1 MIDRMIQGLI
11 LQGIGGFY
19 SVETADRVY
28 ECRARGIFR
37 KNKVTPLAGDF
48 VRISAEPDGTGT
60 VDEILPRRNC
70 LLRPPVA
77 NLDQLVI
84 VVSAC
89 EPSPNLLNTDR
100 VIAAAL
106 DKGIEPV
113 LVFSKT
119 DLMPVRA
126 LEEIYAN
133 TGIRRFSIS
142 CETGEGVQGVLQI
155 LAGKTTAF
163 TGNSGVG
170 KSTLLNSMFRGLDL
184 QTGEISHKLGR
195 GRHTTRKVQLL
206 KLDGGGYVADTPGF
220 SSITLEK
227 SDRISKENLPLC
239 FPEFLP
245 YLQQCRFTSCSHTCE
260 KGCAVLQ
267 AVRDGKI
274 SESRHESYTAMY
286 REMDG
291 IREWNKK

>member
-1 MIDRMIQGLI
+1 MTIRGLI

-19 SVETADRVY
+19 SVEAAGRIY

-37 KNKVTPLAGDF
+37 KNGVTPFAGDF
-48 VRISAEPDGTGT
+48 VTISAGPDGTGT
-60 VDEILPRRNC
+60 IEEILPRRNF

-84 VVSAC
+84 VVSVC

-100 VIAAAL
+100 AIAVAL
-106 DKGIEPV
+106 DRGIEPV
-113 LVFSKT
+113 IVFSKT
-119 DLMPVRA
+119 DLMPVKP
-126 LEEIYAN
+126 LEKIYSDA

-142 CETGEGVQGVLQI
+142 CETGAGLQNVLQI
-155 LAGKTTAF
+155 LAGKTTVF

-170 KSTLLNSMFRGLDL
+170 KSTLLNNMFHGLNL
-184 QTGEISHKLGR
+184 QTGEISRKLGR
-195 GRHTTRKVQLL
+195 GRHTTRKIQLL
-206 KLDGGGYVADTPGF
+206 KLDSGGYVADTPGF

-227 SDRISKENLPLC
+227 SDRIAKENLPFC
-239 FPEFLP
+239 FPEFAP
-245 YLQQCRFTSCSHTCE
+245 YLERCRFSSCTHTCE

-267 AVRDGKI
+267 AVQDGKI
-274 SESRHESYTAMY
+274 SRSRHESYVAMY

-291 IREWNKK
+291 IKEWNRK

>member
-1 MIDRMIQGLI
+1 MQGLI

-19 SVETADRVY
+19 SVEAAGRIY

-37 KNKVTPLAGDF
+37 KNGVTPLAGDLAA
-48 VRISAEPDGTGT
+48 ISAEPDGTGT
-60 VDEILPRRNC
+60 VNEILPRRNF

-77 NLDQLVI
+77 NLDQLVV

-100 VIAAAL
+100 AIAAAL
-106 DKGIEPV
+106 DKGIEPA

-119 DLMPVRA
+119 DLMPVES
-126 LEEIYAN
+126 LEEIYSN
-133 TGIRRFSIS
+133 TGIRRFSVS
-142 CETGEGVQGVLQI
+142 CQTGEGLQDVLRI

-170 KSTLLNSMFRGLDL
+170 KSTLLNSLFQGLNL
-184 QTGEISHKLGR
+184 QTGEISRKLGR

-227 SDRISKENLPLC
+227 SDRIAKGNLPLC
-239 FPEFLP
+239 FPEFAP
-245 YLQQCRFTSCSHTCE
+245 YLKQCRFSSCSHTRE

-267 AVRDGKI
+267 AVEDGKI
-274 SESRHESYTAMY
+274 SKSRHESYTAMY

-291 IREWNKK
+291 IKEWNKK